1 MNKTRTNPLKAAP
14 LALFTLLSIN
24 LFGANQTQTVS
35 QVTDSVSLTTDVDYV
50 ISHDVPFTT
59 TGKVNI
65 ENTEHAVVII
75 QRIKPSK
82 VITSWLSHLYI
93 KGVKAVSGVNCQVK
107 MYASGAIILPYA
119 NTIRPLTCYTESNYG
134 GTANDNYTEGHLGGF
149 MKTLTEA
156 SLNNQIRSFKLKRGY
171 MVTFALGQSGWGYSR
186 CFIADRED
194 LEIPVLSTNM
204 AGRISSYR
212 LFKWQNA
219 KKGSLASSDPKYC
232 ALVNATS
239 GFDWAQGRNLL
250 PDVECVPNHIYEDWP
265 SASTIGSVTWSCH
278 SKNNN
283 EPGNASD
290 DTPQS
295 VEVVLD
301 NWQNLMR
308 TGLRLCSESSHDG
321 SMGHLQAFIDSIDA
335 RGWRCDILDLHCYWT
350 QGQFDNLTSYSD
362 NYGNGRPIWISE
374 WLWGAWWNNNGIFAL
389 VPTATDF
396 SFSAQKKLL
405 DGTKPIL
412 EKLNAH
418 PRVER
423 YYYWNAEERTSLWSK
438 DGADTLSQLGRYYAT
453 MNEGLAFNRAYEFI
467 PKVVYRAPN
476 NLSTQFDNTAR
487 TLTLSWNDINGD
499 MLDSMVVMCKRPG
512 TTQYVRLA
520 AVNLKDMNAK
530 SGPAYTYADTPINGT
545 NTYRIAIYPIGSKTP
560 KYSNTVSSLV
570 ISQKAIWNDVTSTYV
585 TNPGFDDSNSLQT
598 TSVTNGTANHKP
610 VTGWTT
616 TCTDANGS
624 SAAFRIGSGLQLNG
638 KTVPA
643 KNAEGTVAGGA
654 LGISQGWN
662 QANYY
667 TQKVTLPAGT
677 YRIGFTVYNVA
688 NTGTFINLCGYQAG
702 TQSPIYDNATSLQT
716 GSWRTVTFDPFTLI
730 QETDVTLSLGYT
742 SAGGTS
748 TTNPYL
754 FFDNVQIEKAD
765 MSNVDDAGDEIVYV
779 DVTDSLFT
787 NPGFDNQTDF
797 QKANLANG
805 TANHKKATGWATI
818 GADANG
824 SSGVFAIGTPY
835 TINGKPAPAKEATGM
850 VTGGALGISQGW
862 AQLSYYTQTV
872 TLQAGTYRMSYA
884 VYNAANPSASF
895 SSRCGYKIGVSAG
908 VYDGISPLPTDMW
921 HIRSME
927 DFTLTKAS
935 SVTFSLGFQAGNN
948 TSTTN
953 PFLFFDFIRL
963 EKAVTKSSLETS
975 LPVLAPGT
983 DVYPVA
989 IYNLSGIRLNAL
1001 QRGINLVKYS
1011 DGSVKKILIN

>member
-1 MNKTRTNPLKAAP
+1 MNLSPLKALS
-14 LALFTLLSIN
+14 LALFTLLS
-24 LFGANQTQTVS
+24 LSTFGANTTQTVA
-35 QVTDSVSLTTDVDYV
+35 QVTDSVAITTAVDFV
-50 ISHDVPFTT
+50 ITGETPFTA

-65 ENTEHAVVII
+65 EHTEHAVVII
-75 QRIKPSK
+75 ERIKPSK

-107 MYASGAIILPYA
+107 LFASGAIILPYDS
-119 NTIRPLTCYTESNYG
+119 NFRPLTCYTEPNYG
-134 GTANDNYTEGHLGGF
+134 GTAYDNYTEGHVGGF
-149 MKTLTEA
+149 MKTLTDA
-156 SLNNQIRSFKLKRGY
+156 NLNNQIRSFKLKRGY

-186 CFIADRED
+186 CFIADKED
-194 LEIPVLSTNM
+194 LEIPVMPTNM

-232 ALVNATS
+232 GLVNATS

-295 VEVVLD
+295 VDVVLD

-321 SMGHLQAFIDSIDA
+321 SMGHLEAFIDSIDA

-362 NYGNGRPIWISE
+362 RYGNGRPIWISE

-389 VPTATDF
+389 VTSATDF
-396 SFSAQKKLL
+396 SRSAQQKLL

-423 YYYWNAEERTSLWSK
+423 YFYWNAEERTSLWSK
-438 DGADTLSQLGRYYAT
+438 DGADTLSLLGRYFAT

-467 PKVVYRAPN
+467 PKVVYRASS
-476 NLSTQFDNTAR
+476 NLATRFDNTAR
-487 TLTLSWNDINGD
+487 TLTLNWNDPNGD
-499 MLDSMVVMCKRPG
+499 MLDSMVVLCKRPG
-512 TTQYVRLA
+512 ATKFERLA
-520 AVNLKDMNAK
+520 SIDLKDMNAK
-530 SGPAYTYADTPINGT
+530 NGPAYSFVDTPANGT
-545 NTYRIAIYPIGSKTP
+545 NAYRIAIYPVGNTTP

-570 ISQKAIWNDVTSTYV
+570 ISQKAIWNDVSTTYV
-585 TNPGFDDSNSLQT
+585 TNPGFDESSSWQT

-624 SAAFRIGSGLQLNG
+624 SAAFSIGSGLQLNG
-638 KTVPA
+638 RTVPG
-643 KNAEGTVAGGA
+643 KNTEGVVAGGA
-654 LGISQGWN
+654 LGISQGWGV
-662 QANYY
+662 ASFY

-677 YRIGFTVYNVA
+677 YRIGYTVYNVA
-688 NTGTFINLCGYQAG
+688 NTGAFINLCGYQAG
-702 TQSPIYDNATSLQT
+702 TQSPVYDNATSLQT
-716 GSWRTVTFDPFTLI
+716 GSWRTTTFDPFTLI
-730 QETDVTLSLGYT
+730 KETDVTLSLGYT

-748 TTNPYL
+748 TSNPYL
-754 FFDNVQIEKAD
+754 FFDKVVIEQAD
-765 MSNVDDAGDEIVYV
+765 LTNVDDAGEEIVYL
-779 DVTDSLFT
+779 DITDSLFV
-787 NPGFDNQTDF
+787 NPGFDTQADN

-805 TANHKKATGWATI
+805 VTNHKKATGWTTV
-818 GADANG
+818 GADTNG

-835 TINGKPAPAKEATGM
+835 TLNGKPAPATNATGT
-850 VTGGALGISQGW
+850 VAGGALGISQGW
-862 AQLSYYTQTV
+862 AQLSYYTQAI
-872 TLQAGTYRMSYA
+872 TLSEGTYRMSYA

-927 DFTLTKAS
+927 EFTLTKAS

-975 LPVLAPGT
+975 LPSLTPATGA
-983 DVYPVA
+983 YPIA
-989 IYNLSGIRLNAL
+989 IYNLGGIRLNAL